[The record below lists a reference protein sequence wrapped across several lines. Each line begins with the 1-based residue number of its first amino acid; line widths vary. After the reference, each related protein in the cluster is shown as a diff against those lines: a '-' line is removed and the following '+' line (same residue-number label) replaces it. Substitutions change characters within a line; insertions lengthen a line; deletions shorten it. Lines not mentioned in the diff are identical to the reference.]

1 MQHRSITKKNNN
13 RVGSSTHVEL
23 TIECSVHPIQYFEF
37 MVGMIYVILNAI
49 VNGEKIGTLKNPTL
63 DIFMSKKGAF
73 NFEFLTMEPSIIH
86 EEK

>member
-1 MQHRSITKKNNN
+1 
-13 RVGSSTHVEL
+13 
-23 TIECSVHPIQYFEF
+23 